1 MNDVFKPA
9 LLTGKRSSESP
20 VTLDAVMQA
29 IALAILATLM
39 AILVYLVGVYHFQ
52 YSDPYI
58 RDVLALSADIDHG
71 RAIFQMNC
79 SSCHG
84 IHANGHV
91 GPNLHHVSDRKSRV
105 ALIHQV
111 TSGQTPPMPQ
121 FQPAPQEMAD
131 LLGYLE
137 TL

>member
-1 MNDVFKPA
+1 MVDTAPLSKSP
-9 LLTGKRSSESP
+9 LSETP

-29 IALAILATLM
+29 IALAILATLL
-39 AILVYLVGVYHFQ
+39 AILTYLVGLYHFQ

-58 RDVLALSADIDHG
+58 REVLALPADIEHG
-71 RAIFQMNC
+71 KAIFQMNC

-84 IHANGHV
+84 LNADGWV

-105 ALIHQV
+105 ALIRQV

-131 LLGYLE
+131 LLSYLE